1 MAPVTKARAM
11 DNGSEPPC
19 EVDLKVYLRTYR
31 RATLLMLALE
41 GLQTALEQYSLQDWD
56 LKRRVLPLVDLAEE
70 VHDDIRDARK
80 REKEGTE

>member
-1 MAPVTKARAM
+1 MRGRSGSLRPGLPARHAAHAR
-11 DNGSEPPC
+11 P
-19 EVDLKVYLRTYR
+19 R
-31 RATLLMLALE
+31 
-41 GLQTALEQYSLQDWD
+41 GLQTELEQYSLQDWD